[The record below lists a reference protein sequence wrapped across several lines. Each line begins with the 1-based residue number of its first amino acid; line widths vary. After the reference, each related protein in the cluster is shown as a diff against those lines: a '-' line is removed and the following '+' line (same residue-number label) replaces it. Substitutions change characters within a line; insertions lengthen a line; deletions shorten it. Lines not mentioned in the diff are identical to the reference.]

1 MTKQKNYKS
10 LIFYFLMSLIL
21 LDFGNE
27 IKKLSYNFIDYTSP
41 FNNPFIAIIHT
52 KNFGCAFS
60 LLQNMAPFL
69 AILGLIAVIFIGYY
83 IFRFIP
89 FKDKFTLIVL
99 TLLSGGTLGN
109 MIERLKFG
117 YVVDYI
123 KIKKINFPVFNAY
136 DIMICASIIL
146 YLIFILIDYKKKDN
160 QNDKA

>member
-27 IKKLSYNFIDYTSP
+27 LKKISYSFLDYTSP
-41 FNNPFIAIIHT
+41 FDNPFITIIHT

-60 LLQNMAPFL
+60 LFQNMAPLF

-89 FKDKFTLIVL
+89 FKNKFSLIIL

-123 KIKKINFPVFNAY
+123 KLKGINFPVFNAF
-136 DIMICASIIL
+136 DMMICLSIIL
-146 YLIFILIDYKKKDN
+146 YLIFILIDYKKEENKDE
-160 QNDKA
+160 KA